1 MNLAVQRGFSLP
13 AASRQARLVSALTG
27 KVLPGDGQMSGVF
40 CLKNV

>member
-13 AASRQARLVSALTG
+13 ATSRQARPLSALAG
-27 KVLPGDGQMSGVF
+27 KVLPGDGQMLGVF

>member
-13 AASRQARLVSALTG
+13 AASQQARLVSALAG